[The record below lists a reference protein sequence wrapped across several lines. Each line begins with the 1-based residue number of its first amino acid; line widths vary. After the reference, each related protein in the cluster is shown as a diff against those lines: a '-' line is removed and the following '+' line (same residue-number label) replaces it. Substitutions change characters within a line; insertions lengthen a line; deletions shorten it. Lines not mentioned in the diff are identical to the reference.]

1 MRGVL
6 DSPSLS
12 LTSHPQS
19 YVFKQIHIVAHR
31 ISLAYNK
38 RGLEYLSYCT
48 PDYYRDRD
56 HGERGPLE
64 LSAEE
69 FLTDMADLQCLPPTV
84 QPRVS
89 DHMDQ
94 IKNMIAK
101 VPAFARFLLNDRDK
115 QDMLVQ
121 AAKDGEISWD
131 SLWGKGRPG
140 WHIECSAMSEA
151 YLSEKF
157 DIHGGGMDLIFPHHE
172 NEIAQNCAACPDSKI
187 GYWMHNGFVT
197 ANNEKMSK
205 STGCWIMVTNLYH
218 PLALRHFLLGT
229 HYRSPVNYPIDQIE
243 ISSEAIFYIYQE
255 KLRKQEKMKAKP
267 QQLSESKPVS
277 NDVGSLIE
285 LTKEV
290 REFLNVLGLLSSLTY
305 TEGLFL
311 VAKFSVLLTIAL
323 GDMFKPL
330 RWSSSTTLRAEL
342 TDEEILQRI
351 EERAIARKNKDF
363 LLADQIRTDLTSKG
377 IALMMLLVRTL
388 FALMD

>member
-1 MRGVL
+1 MRGYSSSIPN
-6 DSPSLS
+6 DN
-12 LTSHPQS
+12 
-19 YVFKQIHIVAHR
+19 II
-31 ISLAYNK
+31 K
-38 RGLEYLSYCT
+38 RAGE
-48 PDYYRDRD
+48 
-56 HGERGPLE
+56 HERGPLE

-101 VPAFARFLLNDRDK
+101 SSPSYRCLSGRNSEDNRVGEQIVIDPRKKNPADFALWK
-115 QDMLVQ
+115 

-205 STGCWIMVTNLYH
+205 STGCWIMMTTSVGNNSVFRSFFEKQKLTGPNFIDWYRQLRLVLSTEDKENYFEH
-218 PLALRHFLLGT
+218 PIPAAPVAQPGQQVPPEALAAHDAWVKG
-229 HYRSPVNYPIDQIE
+229 Q
-243 ISSEAIFYIYQE
+243 
-255 KLRKQEKMKAKP
+255 
-267 QQLSESKPVS
+267 
-277 NDVGSLIE
+277 
-285 LTKEV
+285 KEV
-290 REFLNVLGLLSSLTY
+290 VVLM
-305 TEGLFL
+305 
-311 VAKFSVLLTIAL
+311 LLTMDLDIQRNLAHL
-323 GDMFKPL
+323 GAYDML
-330 RWSSSTTLRAEL
+330 QEL
-342 TDEEILQRI
+342 K
-351 EERAIARKNKDF
+351 AMF
-363 LLADQIRTDLTSKG
+363 SK
-377 IALMMLLVRTL
+377 
-388 FALMD
+388 